1 MLSFL
6 RCEKEMILIVA
17 ECNVN
22 ELNVNEEKD
31 IKFILI
37 VAECNVNPVPC
48 QSLHILS
55 MILIVAECNVNALI
69 AALPTGSL

>member
-1 MLSFL
+1 
-6 RCEKEMILIVA
+6 MILIVA

-37 VAECNVNPVPC
+37 VAECNVN
-48 QSLHILS
+48 LILTLLS
-55 MILIVAECNVNALI
+55 QIIL
-69 AALPTGSL
+69 

>member
-1 MLSFL
+1 
-6 RCEKEMILIVA
+6 MILIVA

-37 VAECNVNPVPC
+37 VAECNVKAGY
-48 QSLHILS
+48 SLIF
-55 MILIVAECNVNALI
+55 
-69 AALPTGSL
+69 

>member
-1 MLSFL
+1 
-6 RCEKEMILIVA
+6 MILIVA

-37 VAECNVNPVPC
+37 VAECNVNRCKKRNVGT
-48 QSLHILS
+48 
-55 MILIVAECNVNALI
+55 IVEF
-69 AALPTGSL
+69 

>member
-1 MLSFL
+1 MLIL
-6 RCEKEMILIVA
+6 IVAECNVNRKKGVKMAKKEKILIVA

-37 VAECNVNPVPC
+37 VAECNVN
-48 QSLHILS
+48 LILTLLY
-55 MILIVAECNVNALI
+55 LII
-69 AALPTGSL
+69 F

>member
-1 MLSFL
+1 
-6 RCEKEMILIVA
+6 MILIVA

-37 VAECNVNPVPC
+37 VAECNVN
-48 QSLHILS
+48 LILTLLY
-55 MILIVAECNVNALI
+55 LII
-69 AALPTGSL
+69 F